1 MINLAPLSPLL
12 VAFVATT
19 LFGFV
24 VGLELHSYRRSGGKD
39 LGFGTTRT
47 FTLLALLGYALT
59 LLDPHLLLYAFG
71 FAALTV
77 LLALNY
83 WERLKAGQ
91 QSLLASL
98 LALMVFLIGPLSLH
112 EPIWLLILYVIVI
125 LLLLGEKPGI
135 RRFSDAF
142 RSGEAVTLVKFMIM
156 AGLILPLLPERQ
168 ISPFLGVTYYQLWL
182 AVIVVSGISYGSY
195 LAQTY
200 FFPQRGVLLTGLLG
214 GLYSS
219 TAATVVLGRQAHD
232 AGSDARSISAAIV
245 LATAMMYVRLFCLIL
260 ILGHDIIAWRLAIP
274 FAVLTLLSLA
284 LAWLIHRTPP
294 VGEESSTTP
303 PMRHPLEFG
312 TAILFAVLF
321 VFFAAL
327 THWVIVHYGKM
338 GLHFLSF
345 AVGFTDIDPFIL
357 SLLAGH
363 FHIGETVLTGS
374 VIIASGS
381 NNLLKGLYAIGLSRN
396 RHILPATGWLITSCL
411 LSLAYVYWPFH

>member
-1 MINLAPLSPLL
+1 MTNLAPLPPLL
-12 VAFVATT
+12 VAFVVTT
-19 LFGFV
+19 LFGFI
-24 VGLELHSYRRSGGKD
+24 VGLELHSYRRAGGHD

-59 LLDPHLLLYAFG
+59 VLDPHLLLYAIG
-71 FAALTV
+71 FAALTL

-83 WERLKAGQ
+83 RERLKSGQ
-91 QSLLASL
+91 QSLLVSL
-98 LALMVFLIGPLSLH
+98 LALMVFLLGPLSLH

-125 LLLLGEKPGI
+125 LLLLGEKPEI

-142 RSGEAVTLVKFMIM
+142 RSGEAVTLVKFMMM

-168 ISPFLGVTYYQLWL
+168 ISPFLSVTYYQLWL
-182 AVIVVSGISYGSY
+182 AVLVVSGISYGSY

-200 FFPQRGVLLTGLLG
+200 FFPMRGVLLTGLLG

-219 TAATVVLGRQAHD
+219 TAATVVLGRQAHA
-232 AGSDARSISAAIV
+232 AGSDSHSLSAAIV
-245 LATAMMYVRLFCLIL
+245 LATAMMYVRLFFLIL
-260 ILGHDIIAWRLAIP
+260 ILGHEGIAWRLMMP
-274 FAVLTLLSLA
+274 FAVLTLLSLF
-284 LAWLIHRTPP
+284 LAWVIHRSSP
-294 VGEESSTTP
+294 VRGESPSPP
-303 PMRHPLEFG
+303 PMHHPLEFG
-312 TAILFAVLF
+312 TAILFASLF
-321 VFFAAL
+321 VLFAAL
-327 THWVIVHYGKM
+327 THWVIAHYGKP

-363 FHIGETVLTGS
+363 FQIRAATLTGA

-381 NNLLKGLYAIGLSRN
+381 NNLLKGLYAIALSRN

-411 LSLAYVYWPFH
+411 LSLAYAHWALH